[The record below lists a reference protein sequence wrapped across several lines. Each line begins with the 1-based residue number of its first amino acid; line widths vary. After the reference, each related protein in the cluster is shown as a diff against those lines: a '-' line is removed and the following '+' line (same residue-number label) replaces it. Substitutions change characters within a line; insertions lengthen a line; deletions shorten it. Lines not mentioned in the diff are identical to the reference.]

1 MRIDPDNCISC
12 GACEPYCPSGAIK
25 VGSNDG
31 DPSYVAD
38 ELCFECGVCLRADV
52 CPEDAFVQSEDL
64 AEYPR
69 SVRTFFSDP
78 NTTHKLTLVPGR
90 GTEESKTN
98 DVTGRIKRGEV
109 GLCIE
114 MGRPGIGATFMDI
127 QLMTSRLRA
136 LDVEFE
142 ACNPL
147 TALMDPHTGAFGD
160 ELLSQPVLSA
170 IIELRLY
177 GIEELERVI
186 PAIMEVANDLDTVFS
201 LGCSCRFDANGAL
214 PVMEKLAELG
224 IVAAPNAKIN
234 LGMGR
239 PLVDA

>member
-1 MRIDPDNCISC
+1 MWIDPDGCVAC
-12 GACEPYCPSGAIK
+12 GACEPYCPGGAIK
-25 VGSNDG
+25 AGAESGS
-31 DPSYVAD
+31 PSYIVD
-38 ELCFECGVCLRADV
+38 ELCFECGVCLRADI
-52 CPEDAFVQSEDL
+52 CPEDAFVQSDGL

-114 MGRPGIGATFMDI
+114 MGRPGIGATFRDI
-127 QLMTSRLRA
+127 QLMTSRLKE

-147 TALMDPHTGAFGD
+147 TALADPETGAFGE

-177 GIEELERVI
+177 GIEDLERVI
-186 PAIMEVANDLDTVFS
+186 PVIMDVAGDLDTVFS
-201 LGCSCRFDANGAL
+201 LGCSCRFDADGSL
-214 PVMEKLAELG
+214 PVKEKLADLG

-239 PLVDA
+239 PLVEA